1 MRYRF
6 IITSIILS
14 IVSQCAFGSFT
25 SHSLRFKTAG
35 GHIIKVYKAQIFYDN
50 KVIFKREY
58 DDDILYNS
66 KSNRLIED
74 DGSVFLFIAIGG
86 SPNFDRLN
94 VFRITRTKAA
104 LVADAILSPVKDYD
118 GDGYLEFGGRDIT
131 ERYPNPDSMYY
142 IPSAYY
148 KIRDGKIRPDN
159 SLTRR
164 KDIELNGLY
173 LPTNQQPDKNGNCCK
188 VIPKPRK
195 KHTAKIRKDADFI
208 PKSFMGSDTIT
219 VLATKY
225 VLVDKDD
232 ITNAT
237 HSFDG
242 SWTFYSDDRTYT
254 PETAARKVKLATVIK
269 IDKSILLLSRMPKG
283 YYARRAS
290 KKSPWVWD
298 KLKEKE

>member
-58 DDDILYNS
+58 DDDILYN
-66 KSNRLIED
+66 
-74 DGSVFLFIAIGG
+74 
-86 SPNFDRLN
+86 
-94 VFRITRTKAA
+94 
-104 LVADAILSPVKDYD
+104 